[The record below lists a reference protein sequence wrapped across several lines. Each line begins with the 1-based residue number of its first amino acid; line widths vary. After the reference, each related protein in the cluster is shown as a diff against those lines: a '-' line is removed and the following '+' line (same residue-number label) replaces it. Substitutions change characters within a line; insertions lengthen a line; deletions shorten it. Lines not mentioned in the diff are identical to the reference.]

1 MVECV
6 ADEAGKARSPDQVL
20 AQGPQQLEKEQ
31 SRGRSQTESINRN
44 TSHVCTF
51 KLTGG
56 FKGDLHFPTTY

>member
-20 AQGPQQLEKEQ
+20 AQGPQQLEIEQ
-31 SRGRSQTESINRN
+31 SRRGSLTESI
-44 TSHVCTF
+44 TIYTCHVRTF